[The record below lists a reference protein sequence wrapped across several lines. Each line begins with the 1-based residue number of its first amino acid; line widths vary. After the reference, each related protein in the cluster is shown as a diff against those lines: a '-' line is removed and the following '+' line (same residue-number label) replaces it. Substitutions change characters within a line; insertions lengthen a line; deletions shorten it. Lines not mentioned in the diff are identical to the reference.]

1 MRIDLKACKA
11 RKADDLS
18 TMTSN
23 DLHASTTTDERGRGK
38 PELPYLYSIQKW
50 AEGGWTGGFVPG
62 VSLISAPN
70 LEILRNTSSNTSLE
84 SAHKDGLNGRC
95 HVTLGFTCKKINGRH
110 FITFNDHGRSTKIR
124 PKGRTRLRLFPKFGR
139 VSRGPDTISGR

>member
-23 DLHASTTTDERGRGK
+23 DLHASTTRDERGRGK

-50 AEGGWTGGFVPG
+50 AEGGWRGGFVPG

-95 HVTLGFTCKKINGRH
+95 HVTLGFTRKK
-110 FITFNDHGRSTKIR
+110 DKRSTFYNLQR
-124 PKGRTRLRLFPKFGR
+124 PW
-139 VSRGPDTISGR
+139 